1 MISSKKTNQ
10 PKNLC
15 LPFSHAS
22 SIIRSKRL
30 NFYLWFHMYLDQS
43 WKLQSLN
50 FLSNWTCTHLSVCV
64 CVCGGVHFFQ
74 EPKPIFEVSHVII
87 SFLSPII
94 SYSNS
99 SYFRIS
105 LWNLVN
111 IPIRPVIFQGCAVEF
126 YSIVNTIFQVLNP
139 LSYCP
144 VPALSQFDEVNSI
157 FILTLQRLQF

>member
-1 MISSKKTNQ
+1 MSDIFSCVFDNQIQKVKFLFVISYV
-10 PKNLC
+10 
-15 LPFSHAS
+15 F
-22 SIIRSKRL
+22 RSVLKITIL
-30 NFYLWFHMYLDQS
+30 KLFVELDVY
-43 WKLQSLN
+43 SLK
-50 FLSNWTCTHLSVCV
+50 CMRVG
-64 CVCGGVHFFQ
+64 GGVHFFQ
-74 EPKPIFEVSHVII
+74 EPKPIFEVSHIII

-157 FILTLQRLQF
+157 FILTLQLLQF